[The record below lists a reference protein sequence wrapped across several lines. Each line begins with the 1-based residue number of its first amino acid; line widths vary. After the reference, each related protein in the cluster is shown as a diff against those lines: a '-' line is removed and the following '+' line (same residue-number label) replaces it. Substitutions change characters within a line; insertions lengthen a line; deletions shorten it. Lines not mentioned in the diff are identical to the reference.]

1 MSLLVKICGL
11 RNEAD
16 VNAAA
21 DAGANA
27 VGFVFAKSVRR
38 VSPQDAA
45 AATASM
51 RNDIRKVAVMRHPS
65 NDEWQNVLL
74 EFRPDVLQTDIVDF
88 ASLDVP
94 DTVQCL
100 PVIREGSPAVEGKL
114 PGVFLY
120 EGGNSG
126 QGETVDWQK
135 AAEVALRGRML
146 LAGGLS
152 AENLSEAIT
161 IVRPFGI
168 DVSSAVESEPGV
180 KSHKLIR
187 EFIDAA
193 RAAEQPL

>member
-100 PVIREGSPAVEGKL
+100 PVIREGSPALEGKL
-114 PGVFLY
+114 PDVFLY

>member
-11 RNEAD
+11 RSEAD
-16 VNAAA
+16 VNVAV

-27 VGFVFAKSVRR
+27 VGFVFAKSIRR
-38 VSPQDAA
+38 ITAQEAA
-45 AATASM
+45 AATAGM
-51 RNDIRKVAVMRHPS
+51 RNDIRKVAVMRHPT
-65 NDEWQNVLL
+65 NDEWQDVLL
-74 EFRPDVLQTDIVDF
+74 EFRPDVLQTDIEDF
-88 ASLDVP
+88 ELLEVP

-100 PVIREGSPAVEGKL
+100 PVIREGSPALESDL
-114 PGVFLY
+114 PDVFLY
-120 EGGNSG
+120 EGSSSG

-135 AAEVALRGRML
+135 AAEVASRGRML

-152 AENLSEAIT
+152 PANLATAIAT
-161 IVRPFGI
+161 VRPFGV

-193 RAAEQPL
+193 RAAEQTL

>member
-11 RNEAD
+11 RSDSD
-16 VNAAA
+16 VNAAV
-21 DAGANA
+21 DAGADA
-27 VGFVFAKSVRR
+27 VGFVFAKSVRQ
-38 VSPQDAA
+38 VTAQEAA
-45 AATASM
+45 AATANM

-65 NDEWQNVLL
+65 NDEWQEVLL

-100 PVIREGSPAVEGKL
+100 PVIREASPALECNL
-114 PGVFLY
+114 PDVFLY

-135 AAEVALRGRML
+135 AAEVALRGRMV

-180 KSHKLIR
+180 KSPELIQ

-193 RAAEQPL
+193 RAAEQQL

>member
-11 RNEAD
+11 RSEAD
-16 VNAAA
+16 VNAAV

-27 VGFVFAKSVRR
+27 VGFVFAKSIRR
-38 VSPQDAA
+38 VTAQEAA
-45 AATASM
+45 AATAGM
-51 RNDIRKVAVMRHPS
+51 RNDIRKVAVMRHPT
-65 NDEWQNVLL
+65 NEEWQDVLL
-74 EFRPDVLQTDIVDF
+74 EFRPDVLQTDVEDF
-88 ASLDVP
+88 ELLEVP

-100 PVIREGSPAVEGKL
+100 PVIREGSPALECDL
-114 PGVFLY
+114 PDVFLY

-135 AAEVALRGRML
+135 ATEVALRGRML

-152 AENLSEAIT
+152 AANLATAIAT
-161 IVRPFGI
+161 VRPFGV

-180 KSHKLIR
+180 KSHQLIR

-193 RAAEQPL
+193 RAAEQQL